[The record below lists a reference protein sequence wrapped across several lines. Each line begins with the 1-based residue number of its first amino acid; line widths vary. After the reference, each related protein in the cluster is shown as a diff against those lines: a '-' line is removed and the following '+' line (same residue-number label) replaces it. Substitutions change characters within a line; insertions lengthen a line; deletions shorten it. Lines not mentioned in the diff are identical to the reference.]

1 MRKKTTDC
9 PFTFTLSILEGKWK
23 LPIINILLQNGT
35 MRFKELERGID
46 GITARMLT
54 KELKELE
61 EKKIVKRK
69 AYATVPPTVEYTLT
83 ECGMTLKQI
92 IQHMHKWGEV
102 YNKMNSKQKNQ
113 IKKV

>member
-35 MRFKELERGID
+35 MRFKELERGIE

-92 IQHMHKWGEV
+92 IQQMHKWGEV
-102 YNKMNSKQKNQ
+102 YNKMNSKQKN
-113 IKKV
+113 K